1 MRKASLLMHEEL
13 QSLIVKTQ
21 SVMKM
26 ICKSKET
33 HTKMKKSPDSGTT
46 GTKMMVNQK
55 YQVLTKFLSTQNVP
69 PYKL

>member
-1 MRKASLLMHEEL
+1 MHEEL
-13 QSLIVKTQ
+13 QSLMVKTQ

-33 HTKMKKSPDSGTT
+33 HTKMKSPDSATT
-46 GTKMMVNQK
+46 GMKMMVNQK
-55 YQVLTKFLSTQNVP
+55 YQVLTKFLSIKNVP